1 MALSSLADEL
11 ATAFDNESTTSNRLA
26 AEFGLDLDLD
36 QELEL
41 QTRGG
46 GDGLGYRGHSLG
58 M

>member
-1 MALSSLADEL
+1 MALSSLADEF
-11 ATAFDNESTTSNRLA
+11 ATAFDNGSTTSNSLA

-36 QELEL
+36 QELGL
-41 QTRGG
+41 QTRAG